1 MKNVNEMTSS
11 ELFTEMTEQQKDDIY
26 RMVWFT
32 HISEDVE
39 AYLHDYYGYE
49 EFTET
54 GEEVEDIVESVANA
68 WVYCEEYDC
77 LINYFDNIEN
87 LIEKYREKK

>member
-26 RMVWFT
+26 RMVWFS
-32 HISEDVE
+32 HVSEDVE
-39 AYLHDYYGYE
+39 TYLHDYYDYE
-49 EFTET
+49 TE
-54 GEEVEDIVESVANA
+54 EEIEDIVESVANA
-68 WVYCEEYDC
+68 WVYYGEYDC
-77 LINYFDNIEN
+77 LINYWDNIEN